1 MVKQVCFWHFVG
13 FSSSVGVSSRSIP
26 PKDRRA
32 LPKPSVG
39 ESWPCQTTLASVQ
52 NKPTPTLYEA
62 RSFSSRRRRSLVD
75 MKHTVVFFV
84 KPCSS
89 LSSTPKH
96 VQREIRLNEATQKLS
111 HIQQNYH
118 MRFFLL
124 RFTYYIYKPVYAN
137 ESSKYA
143 SQLANSVRPE
153 KKGIAREI

>member
-1 MVKQVCFWHFVG
+1 
-13 FSSSVGVSSRSIP
+13 
-26 PKDRRA
+26 
-32 LPKPSVG
+32 
-39 ESWPCQTTLASVQ
+39 
-52 NKPTPTLYEA
+52 
-62 RSFSSRRRRSLVD
+62 

-118 MRFFLL
+118 MRSFLL
-124 RFTYYIYKPVYAN
+124 RFTHYIYKPVYAN

-153 KKGIAREI
+153 KKGIAREIKTRGKLISKVVEIIFVCASAWQRIVVRAPPVSKNFDAICRRRR

>member
-1 MVKQVCFWHFVG
+1 
-13 FSSSVGVSSRSIP
+13 
-26 PKDRRA
+26 
-32 LPKPSVG
+32 
-39 ESWPCQTTLASVQ
+39 
-52 NKPTPTLYEA
+52 
-62 RSFSSRRRRSLVD
+62 

-124 RFTYYIYKPVYAN
+124 RFTYYIYKLVYAN

-143 SQLANSVRPE
+143 SQLANSVRP
-153 KKGIAREI
+153 KKGIARELKTREKLISKVVEIIFVSVLQPGNEL